1 MEATEKALSPEK
13 INAELHDLPGWEYDE
28 HSLKKS
34 FELGDFK
41 EAMSFLVRLAFH
53 ADAANHHPEIWNVY
67 NKVKITL
74 TTHDAGDRVTQKDMD
89 LAKTIEQFNWTK
101 A

>member
-1 MEATEKALSPEK
+1 MDATQEALNPEQISTELFA
-13 INAELHDLPGWEYDE
+13 LPGWEYDE
-28 HSLKKS
+28 HSLKKT

-41 EAMSFLVRLAFH
+41 EAMSFLMRLAFH
-53 ADAANHHPEIWNVY
+53 AEEANHHPEIWNVY
-67 NKVKITL
+67 NKVKISL
-74 TTHDAGDRVTQKDMD
+74 TTHDAGDRVTQKDID

>member
-1 MEATEKALSPEK
+1 MENTPKALSPEQ
-13 INAELHDLPGWEYDE
+13 ITSYLYDLPGWEYDE
-28 HSLKKS
+28 HSLKKH

-53 ADAANHHPEIWNVY
+53 AEAANHHPEIWNVY

-74 TTHDAGDRVTQKDMD
+74 TTHDADNRVTQKDID
-89 LAKTIEQFNWTK
+89 LAKAIEQFNWTQ